1 MSPDNDRAKIS
12 VSLPDDLKQQLDDYA
27 AAHQLTNS
35 DVVQKALRLLFQSE
49 APQPTPSPPP
59 PPKAVDHDARAYLE
73 QLAVQVEMMRRS
85 MQPVMPVPYPLP
97 PPSWYQPKS
106 AKASWPPLT
115 GVKKKRKKTPP
126 ESNS

>member
-1 MSPDNDRAKIS
+1 MAKIS
-12 VSLPDDLKQQLDDYA
+12 ISLPDPLKERLDA
-27 AAHQLTNS
+27 HVAAHPGTNAS
-35 DVVQKALRLLFQSE
+35 ETVQKALEQYLDHP
-49 APQPTPSPPP
+49 APTPSPPP

-106 AKASWPPLT
+106 AEASWPPLT
-115 GVKKKRKKTPP
+115 DMKGKRKKTPP
-126 ESNS
+126 RK

>member
-1 MSPDNDRAKIS
+1 MAKIS
-12 VSLPDDLKQQLDDYA
+12 VSLPDPLKERLDA
-27 AAHQLTNS
+27 HVAAHPGTNAS
-35 DVVQKALRLLFQSE
+35 ETVQKALEQYLDHP
-49 APQPTPSPPP
+49 APTPSPPP

-97 PPSWYQPKS
+97 PPPWYQPKS